1 MTQLFSAQD
10 GAVTF
15 KGRPLSGFTTRR
27 VRAEII
33 RNALNVE
40 HKSRAFDV
48 WMDAADQLIAAQES
62 ASEQRSIAA

>member
-1 MTQLFSAQD
+1 MTQLFSASA
-10 GAVTF
+10 GHVTF
-15 KGRPLSGFTTRR
+15 KGRPLCPFTVKR